1 MDRGHGQVRTCP
13 YEWLSPSS
21 RKRKLNPYVWIPS
34 LAGKTHVAEVAC
46 MDDRTLGGTVYS
58 RRNVLGKMFLGAM
71 ALVGAVPLIKSFY
84 RSGAG
89 TASADDEFPPEGSI
103 FHPKQD
109 PRNDPRRG

>member
-1 MDRGHGQVRTCP
+1 
-13 YEWLSPSS
+13 
-21 RKRKLNPYVWIPS
+21 
-34 LAGKTHVAEVAC
+34 

-84 RSGAG
+84 WSGAG
-89 TASADDEFPPEGSI
+89 TASADEEFPPEGSI